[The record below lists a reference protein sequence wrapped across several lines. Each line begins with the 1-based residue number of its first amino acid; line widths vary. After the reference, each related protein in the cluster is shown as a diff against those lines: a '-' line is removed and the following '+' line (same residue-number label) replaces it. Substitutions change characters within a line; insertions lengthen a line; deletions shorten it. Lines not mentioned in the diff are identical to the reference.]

1 MKRLTLSLVAA
12 LTAIAPASAQTGV
25 DLALVLAVD
34 MSGSMDEGEHALQ
47 RGGYV
52 AAIRSPEVWAAIR
65 AGAYRRIALSYL
77 EWAGAASQVVV
88 IDWRLIDSADAA
100 RAFADDLEA
109 SPLSRIRGTSISGAI
124 DYARTMVESSGYEP
138 WRKVIDISGDG
149 ANNRGRPVAE
159 ARDAAVARG
168 VTINGLPIILRTAF
182 AEGDLARYYAD
193 CVIGG
198 PGAFALPVRAEA
210 EMADAIR
217 RKLVQEIAGLPPP
230 AIPAQA
236 GPPADC
242 LIGERIRRL
251 YLDP

>member
-1 MKRLTLSLVAA
+1 MLATILFAA
-12 LTAIAPASAQTGV
+12 AAATPATAQTEV

-34 MSGSMDEGEHALQ
+34 MSGSMDPDEHAVQ

-65 AGAYRRIALSYL
+65 SGAYRRIALSYL
-77 EWAGAASQVVV
+77 EWAGPEAQVVV
-88 IDWRLIDSADAA
+88 IDWRLIDSAGAA

-109 SPLSRIRGTSISGAI
+109 RPLSRIRGTSISGAI
-124 DYARTMVESSGYEP
+124 DYARAMVEESGFSA

-149 ANNRGRPVAE
+149 ANNRGRPVTD

-168 VTINGLPIILRTAF
+168 VTINGLPIMLRTNF

-217 RKLVQEIAGLPPP
+217 RKLVQEIAGLAPP
-230 AIPAQA
+230 AIPAQV

-242 LIGERIRRL
+242 MIGERVRRL